1 MKRKSLGFSLLELM
15 ITVGIVAAL
24 AAMAV
29 AGYGFATLKT
39 RRAAAQGCL
48 TEAAGAMERY
58 YTSQMT
64 YQGAAIPACSADVT
78 QYYTIGF
85 EAGSP
90 AATSYTLQATPNGSQ
105 QKDKCGTMKL
115 TERNVRTPTTGGCW

>member
-1 MKRKSLGFSLLELM
+1 MKRKSLGFTLLELM

-29 AGYGFATLKT
+29 AGYGFATQKT

-58 YTSQMT
+58 YTSAMT
-64 YQGAAIPACSADVT
+64 YRAPGFPRARRTSRSTTRSASRPVRP
-78 QYYTIGF
+78 GR
-85 EAGSP
+85 P
-90 AATSYTLQATPNGSQ
+90 TSRCRRRPRARS
-105 QKDKCGTMKL
+105 
-115 TERNVRTPTTGGCW
+115 

>member
-1 MKRKSLGFSLLELM
+1 MKRKNLGFTLLELM

-29 AGYGFATLKT
+29 AGYGFATKKT

-58 YTSQMT
+58 YTSAMT
-64 YQGAAIPACSADVT
+64 YQGAGIPACSADVT

-85 EAGSP
+85 ATGSP
-90 AATSYTLQATPNGSQ
+90 AATSYTLQATPIGPQ
-105 QKDKCGTMKL
+105 VGDKCGTMTL
-115 TERNVRTPTTGGCW
+115 NERNVRRPTTSGCW

>member
-1 MKRKSLGFSLLELM
+1 MKRKSLGFTLLELM

-29 AGYGFATLKT
+29 AGYGFATQKT

-48 TEAAGAMERY
+48 TVAAGAMERY
-58 YTSQMT
+58 YTSAMT
-64 YQGAAIPACSADVT
+64 YQGAGIPACSADVT

-85 EAGSP
+85 AAGSP
-90 AATSYTLQATPNGSQ
+90 GATDFTLQAAPKGPQLS
-105 QKDKCGTMKL
+105 DKCGTMTL
-115 TERNVRTPTTGGCW
+115 TNRNVRTPNTSGCW

>member
-1 MKRKSLGFSLLELM
+1 MKRKSLGFTLLELM

-64 YQGAAIPACSADVT
+64 YQGAGIPACSADVD
-78 QYYTIGF
+78 QYYTIDF
-85 EAGSP
+85 AAGP
-90 AATSYTLQATPNGSQ
+90 GTNAYTLRATPQGGQ
-105 QKDKCGTMKL
+105 AKDKCGTMTL
-115 TERNVRTPTTGGCW
+115 TERNVRTPTTAGCW